1 MAKYTL
7 SLKARDETKTVE
19 ANGFKIEPPL
29 IVFYDGDT
37 QVYAVALDLVFSI
50 EREGQ
55 QHG

>member
-55 QHG
+55 QRS